1 MVRPADSG
9 EQADGPHDG
18 IRLLAALALQG
29 VLRVL
34 VRIDGAA
41 G

>member
-1 MVRPADSG
+1 MMRAADSG

-18 IRLLAALALQG
+18 IRLLAALTLHG
-29 VLRVL
+29 IFRML